1 MTTDQA
7 LGILYFFLG
16 LIALLIVLIIA
27 QKIVNKGESQ
37 RQKHA
42 RDLFYKRYYDGLDV
56 KLPLFIRP
64 FFDVLLDIETQIE
77 IDPEVRQGI
86 VADLV
91 RRPFVKGLFWRLKSA
106 QPRLRQIAAT
116 YLGALKTPRAIKTL
130 RRRLH
135 HEPVAAVRFAIVM
148 GIDSQ
153 LVPDDVSFIM
163 DTLEVETNNYIY
175 WISTFFKNRYFHFA
189 PILKTFLNDDRDEVK
204 RLFLHIAYQ
213 VYDPSLRDYCLK
225 IIDDG
230 SDEELVKLGLEAII
244 RQYPEVLL
252 SPRYATSDNVLIKTA
267 RIQASSVEVNEKT
280 MMGLI
285 AEFDGS
291 PLDRHRVNAI
301 SRIVFDAKNLLLKV
315 VDMYPTLTTEAQKA
329 GLTRVLSH
337 HINYLVLHLEA
348 AQEKTLNLLVTRML
362 EQHIVEDLIDF
373 LNRNREGEPV
383 KKLIPALRIGAA
395 RDEFVLEQLSVYL
408 HEDLLA
414 RMGLIRKPQPVIV
427 REKVPLDRKKIVWIV
442 SWCALAFVLIPI
454 IAFLQLIPGI
464 FASPTPFIALLVR
477 VNQTVIYYFLMAN
490 GIYLLLLVIAIFG
503 SHKTDSLWRVKKA
516 TLLFEHD
523 LLPSISIIAPA
534 YNEEK
539 SIVESVTS
547 LLNLRYPTYEVIV
560 VNDGSKDG
568 TIDILINHFKLE
580 RKHPFFELQ
589 LATKGLR
596 GVYVNPQIPNLIV
609 IDKHNGGKADALNM
623 GINAAKGTYVC
634 GIDADSL
641 LEENALL
648 KMMSVTLDDDLPFI
662 AIGGN
667 IVPVNGCLV
676 DRGKIEAHGLG
687 KSHLVRFQTLEYL
700 RAFTSGRIG
709 WSELRSLL
717 IISGAFGVFKR
728 SELIEVGGYLTSSG
742 KLKKDTVG
750 EDMELVVRL
759 TFKAL
764 QNKDLYRVAY
774 VHHADCYTELP
785 TEFKGLLRQRNRWQR
800 GLLDILN
807 YHKKLLFNPRY
818 KQPGIYGF
826 PYFFIFEMMGPFLEI
841 MGYLALILG
850 LSLGI
855 LNTSIVILLFTVT
868 IAFGLVISLFSLL
881 VAERRSTLYSVKETF
896 LLILYAIIENLG
908 FRQIIS
914 FYRAIA
920 TYSALKESGSWGA
933 QTRTGF
939 QKKSS

>member
-1 MTTDQA
+1 MTVDQA
-7 LGILYFFLG
+7 LGILYAFLG
-16 LIALLIVLIIA
+16 AVAGLIVLIIV
-27 QKIVNKGESQ
+27 QKFINRGEGR
-37 RQKHA
+37 RQKRA
-42 RDLFYKRYYDGLDV
+42 RDLFYKRYYDGFDV
-56 KLPLFIRP
+56 NLPLFIRS

-77 IDPEVRQGI
+77 IDPEVRKRV

-91 RRPFVKGLFWRLKSA
+91 RRPFVKRLFLRIKSPW
-106 QPRLRQIAAT
+106 PRRRQIAAT
-116 YLGALKTPRAIKTL
+116 YLGALKTPRAIKA
-130 RRRLH
+130 LH
-135 HEPVAAVRFAIVM
+135 RQLHREPSAAVRFAIIIGM
-148 GIDSQ
+148 DRLIGQ
-153 LVPDDVSFIM
+153 ADVSFIM
-163 DTLEVETNNYIY
+163 DTLEVGTNHYIY

-189 PILKTFLNDDRDEVK
+189 PILKPFLDDGRDEVK
-204 RLFLHIAYQ
+204 RLFLHMAEQ
-213 VYDPSLRDYCLK
+213 VFDPILRDYCLK
-225 IIDDG
+225 IIDEGND
-230 SDEELVKLGLEAII
+230 DELVGLGLAAIT
-244 RQYPEVLL
+244 RQYPEALL
-252 SPRYATSDNVLIKTA
+252 SPRYALSDNVLVKTA
-267 RIQASSVEVNEKT
+267 VIQASSVQVNDK
-280 MMGLI
+280 MLMSLI
-285 AEFDGS
+285 SEFDGS

-301 SRIVFDAKNLLLKV
+301 SRIVFDAKELLLKV
-315 VDMYPTLTTEAQKA
+315 VDLYPTIKSEVQKI

-337 HINYLVLHLEA
+337 HINYLILRLEA
-348 AQEKTLNLLVTRML
+348 SHEGTLNLLVTRMI
-362 EQHIVEDLIDF
+362 EQHIIEDLIDF
-373 LNRNREGEPV
+373 LNRNRDGEPV
-383 KKLIPALRIGAA
+383 KKLIGALKIGAA
-395 RDEFVLEQLSVYL
+395 RDEFVLEQFSVYL
-408 HEDLLA
+408 HQDLLA
-414 RMGLIRKPQPVIV
+414 RMGLIRKAQPVTTRDKMPI
-427 REKVPLDRKKIVWIV
+427 DRKKIVWIV
-442 SWCALAFVLIPI
+442 SWCTLAFALIPI
-454 IAFLQLIPGI
+454 IAFLQLLPGI
-464 FASPTPFIALLVR
+464 FSSPSPFIALLVR
-477 VNQTVIYYFLMAN
+477 INQTVVFYFLLAN
-490 GIYLLLLVIAIFG
+490 GIYLLLLAIAIFG

-568 TIDILINHFKLE
+568 TIDTLIDHFKLE
-580 RKHPFFELQ
+580 RKHPFFELK

-623 GINAAKGTYVC
+623 GINAAKGAYVC

-648 KMMSVTLDDDLPFI
+648 KLMSVTLDDDLPFI

-676 DRGKIEAHGLG
+676 DRGKVEAHGLG
-687 KSHLVRFQTLEYL
+687 KGALVRFQTLEYL

-709 WSELRSLL
+709 WSELHSLL

-764 QNKDLYRVAY
+764 QNKDPYRVAY

-818 KQPGIYGF
+818 KQPGMIGF
-826 PYFFIFEMMGPFLEI
+826 PYFFLFEMMGPFLEI
-841 MGYLALILG
+841 MGYLAIILG
-850 LSLGI
+850 LALGI
-855 LNTSIVILLFTVT
+855 LNTPIVILLFAVT

-881 VAERRSTLYSVKETF
+881 VAERRSTLYSVKETL
-896 LLILYAIIENLG
+896 LLILYAIIENFG

-914 FYRAIA
+914 FHRAVA
-920 TYSALKESGSWGA
+920 TFSALKESGSWGA

-939 QKKSS
+939 QKKS

>member
-1 MTTDQA
+1 
-7 LGILYFFLG
+7 
-16 LIALLIVLIIA
+16 
-27 QKIVNKGESQ
+27 
-37 RQKHA
+37 
-42 RDLFYKRYYDGLDV
+42 LFYKRYYDGMDV
-56 KLPLFIRP
+56 KLPLFIKP
-64 FFDVLLDIETQIE
+64 FFDVLMDIETQIE
-77 IDPEVRQGI
+77 IDPEVRERVI
-86 VADLV
+86 ADLM
-91 RRPFVKGLFWRLKSA
+91 RRPFARSMFSRIKSPW
-106 QPRLRQIAAT
+106 PRVRQIAAA
-116 YLGALKTPRAIKTL
+116 YLGALETPRAIKAL
-130 RRRLH
+130 RRELLR
-135 HEPVAAVRFAIVM
+135 EPIAAVRFAIVM
-148 GIDSQ
+148 AIGRHIDEG
-153 LVPDDVSFIM
+153 DVSFLVN
-163 DTLEVETNNYIY
+163 TLEIGTNNYIY

-189 PILKTFLNDDRDEVK
+189 PILKPYLSDERLEVK

-213 VYDPSLRDYCLK
+213 VYDPILRDYCLK
-225 IIDDG
+225 IIDASQD
-230 SDEELVKLGLEAII
+230 DELVKLGLEAVT

-252 SPRYATSDNVLIKTA
+252 TPRYAHSDNLLVKTA
-267 RIQASSVEVNEKT
+267 VIQASSVEVNER
-280 MMGLI
+280 MMMRLI
-285 AEFDGS
+285 GEFDGS

-315 VDMYPTLTTEAQKA
+315 LDLYPTVKSEAQKA

-337 HINYLVLHLEA
+337 HINYLILHLEA
-348 AQEKTLNLLVTRML
+348 AQEVTLNLLVGRML
-362 EQHIVEDLIDF
+362 EQHIIEDLIDF
-373 LNRNREGEPV
+373 LNRNTDGEPV
-383 KKLIPALRIGAA
+383 KKLIKTLRVGAA
-395 RDEFVLEQLSVYL
+395 RDEFVLEQFSVYL
-408 HEDLLA
+408 HPDLLT
-414 RMGLIRKPQPVIV
+414 RMGLMRKPQPVTI
-427 REKVPLDRKKIVWIV
+427 RDKMPLDRKKIVWIV
-442 SWCALAFVLIPI
+442 SWCVFAFALIPL

-464 FASPTPFIALLVR
+464 FTSSTPFIALLVR
-477 VNQTVIYYFLMAN
+477 INQTVMYYFLLAN

-503 SHKTDSLWRVKKA
+503 SHRTDSLWRAKKA
-516 TLLFEHD
+516 TMLFEHD

-547 LLNLRYPTYEVIV
+547 LLNLRYPSYEVIV
-560 VNDGSKDG
+560 VNDGSKDA
-568 TIDILINHFKLE
+568 TIDTLISHFNLE
-580 RKHPFFELQ
+580 RKHPFFELK

-623 GINAAKGTYVC
+623 GINAAKGNYIC

-648 KMMSVTLDDDLPFI
+648 KLMSVTLDDDLPFI

-667 IVPVNGCLV
+667 IVPVNGCVV
-676 DRGKIEAHGLG
+676 DRGKIETHGLG

-728 SELIEVGGYLTSSG
+728 SELITVGGYLTSSG

-764 QNKDLYRVAY
+764 QNREPYRVAY

-826 PYFFIFEMMGPFLEI
+826 PYFFIFEMMGPFFEI
-841 MGYLALILG
+841 MALLSLILG

-855 LNTSIVILLFTVT
+855 LNTPIIIMLFTVT

-881 VAERRSTLYSVKETF
+881 VAERRSTLYSVKET
-896 LLILYAIIENLG
+896 LILILYAIVENFG
-908 FRQIIS
+908 FRQIIG
-914 FYRAIA
+914 FHRAAA

-939 QKKSS
+939 QKKIT